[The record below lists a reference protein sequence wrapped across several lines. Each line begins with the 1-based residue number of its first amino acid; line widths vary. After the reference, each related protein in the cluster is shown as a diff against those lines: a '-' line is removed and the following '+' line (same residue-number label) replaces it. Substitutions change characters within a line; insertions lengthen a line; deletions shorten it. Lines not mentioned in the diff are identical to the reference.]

1 MVGRFGMSDEI
12 GFLAVVPQDGDGRAY
27 PSEFSERT
35 RQRVDDEMRRI
46 VREAHDQAVEL
57 LSKNRGRLDALA
69 EALVRDETL
78 EGPGAY
84 AAAGIEASEDPAA
97 ATEPPADAVDV
108 HEEPVPAGAGR

>member
-1 MVGRFGMSDEI
+1 
-12 GFLAVVPQDGDGRAY
+12 VVPQEDGQGY
-27 PSEFSERT
+27 PGVSEFSERT

-57 LSKNRGRLDALA
+57 LSEHRGRLDALA

-84 AAAGIEASEDPAA
+84 AAAGIE
-97 ATEPPADAVDV
+97 PPAGAVEV
-108 HEEPVPAGAGR
+108 HEDPVPALAGR